1 MLISVFFI
9 FFFLLVVSSFG
20 TVLDTG
26 WCSCRDGAAFL
37 PALCSKANYCA
48 AQPPTEA
55 DGKYGLT

>member
-26 WCSCRDGAAFL
+26 WCSCQDRAAFR
-37 PALCSKANYCA
+37 PALCNKPNYCA